1 MFPIGIVSL
10 HAPADECG
18 FAVGAAGAEDHHFRL
33 FTCEHD
39 GGLAPVDLHFACRW
53 MIDRAKDFRCLA
65 LKLIDQRTDRAT

>member
-1 MFPIGIVSL
+1 MFPIGILSL

-33 FTCEHD
+33 ITCEHD
-39 GGLAPVDLHFACRW
+39 DGLAPVDLHFVGWW
-53 MIDRAKDFRCLA
+53 MIDRTEDLTCLA